1 MAWLQSDMKGE
12 QQPAKPLK
20 EGTQVTVTDPVLGH
34 NENTLLRQQLLQAQ
48 KMSSVGTLASSVTH
62 EFNNVLTTIINYAKL
77 GLKAD
82 NDDDRKAALDKVL
95 KAGLRAA
102 NITSSMLGFARK
114 NSTRRETTDIVSL
127 VNEVLTLC
135 EKDLRQ
141 HRITVEKYFH
151 GNPKAS
157 VVPGQIEQIF
167 LNLVINARQAMP
179 QGGML
184 RVDVSINR
192 DTNMVEVRFADT
204 GCGIAAEKLR
214 MVFEPF
220 YTTKRPDEG
229 GSGGTGLGLSVCRQ
243 IIEQHH
249 GRIRVESLPGKG
261 TIFTV
266 KLPVEVE
273 T

>member
-1 MAWLQSDMKGE
+1 M
-12 QQPAKPLK
+12 
-20 EGTQVTVTDPVLGH
+20 TVTDPVLGQA
-34 NENTLLRQQLLQAQ
+34 ETDLLRQQLLQAQ

-82 NDDDRKAALDKVL
+82 NEADRKAALDKVL
-95 KAGLRAA
+95 KAGQRAA

-114 NSTRRETTDIVSL
+114 NSTRREVTDIVFL
-127 VNEVLTLC
+127 VDEVLTLC

-141 HRITVEKYFH
+141 HRITVEKHFQ
-151 GNPKAS
+151 GRPKAA

-179 QGGML
+179 SGGVL
-184 RVDVSINR
+184 RVDVFVNPQSK
-192 DTNMVEVRFADT
+192 MVEVKFADT

-214 MVFEPF
+214 LVFEPF

-266 KLPVEVE
+266 KLPIEADE
-273 T
+273 

>member
-1 MAWLQSDMKGE
+1 M
-12 QQPAKPLK
+12 
-20 EGTQVTVTDPVLGH
+20 TVTDPVLGQA
-34 NENTLLRQQLLQAQ
+34 ETDLLRQQLLQAQ

-82 NDDDRKAALDKVL
+82 NEADRKAALDKVL
-95 KAGLRAA
+95 KAGQRAA

-114 NSTRRETTDIVSL
+114 NSTRREATDIVFL
-127 VNEVLTLC
+127 VDEVLTLC

-141 HRITVEKYFH
+141 HRITVEKHFQ
-151 GNPKAS
+151 GRPRAA

-167 LNLVINARQAMP
+167 LNLVINARQAM
-179 QGGML
+179 QSGGVL
-184 RVDVSINR
+184 RVDVFVNSQSK
-192 DTNMVEVRFADT
+192 MVEVKFADT
-204 GCGIAAEKLR
+204 GCGIPAEKLR
-214 MVFEPF
+214 LVFEPF

-266 KLPVEVE
+266 KLPIEADE
-273 T
+273 

>member
-1 MAWLQSDMKGE
+1 
-12 QQPAKPLK
+12 
-20 EGTQVTVTDPVLGH
+20 VTLTDPVLS
-34 NENTLLRQQLLQAQ
+34 NAEADLLRQQLLQAQ

-82 NDDDRKAALDKVL
+82 NEADRKAALDKVL
-95 KAGLRAA
+95 KAGQRAA
-102 NITSSMLGFARK
+102 TITSSMLGFARK
-114 NSTRRETTDIVSL
+114 NSTGREMTDVVSL
-127 VNEVLTLC
+127 VDEVLTLC
-135 EKDLRQ
+135 EKDLKQ
-141 HRITVEKYFH
+141 HRITIEKHYQ
-151 GNPKAS
+151 GRPKAP

-167 LNLVINARQAMP
+167 LNLVINARQAM
-179 QGGML
+179 QNGGML
-184 RVDVSINR
+184 RVDVYVNPQSKF
-192 DTNMVEVRFADT
+192 VEVKFADT

-243 IIEQHH
+243 IIEQHQ

-266 KLPVEVE
+266 KLPTSEE
-273 T
+273 

>member
-1 MAWLQSDMKGE
+1 M
-12 QQPAKPLK
+12 
-20 EGTQVTVTDPVLGH
+20 TVSDPVLGQA
-34 NENTLLRQQLLQAQ
+34 EADVLRQQLYQAQ

-82 NDDDRKAALDKVL
+82 SETERKAALDKVL
-95 KAGLRAA
+95 KAGQRAA

-114 NSTRRETTDIVSL
+114 NSTHREDTDIASL

-135 EKDLRQ
+135 DKDLRQ
-141 HRITVEKYFH
+141 HRITVEKH
-151 GNPKAS
+151 IQGQPRSA

-179 QGGML
+179 QGGTL
-184 RVDVSINR
+184 RVDVYSNPQSK
-192 DTNMVEVRFADT
+192 MVEIKFSDT
-204 GCGIAAEKLR
+204 GCGIPADKLR
-214 MVFEPF
+214 QVFEPF

-249 GRIRVESLPGKG
+249 GRIRVESLPNKG

-266 KLPVEVE
+266 KLPME
-273 T
+273 TTD